1 MPVYE
6 YKCVDRGHRFEVL
19 RKLQERDEPIECP
32 DCRSGNTRR
41 EVSPF
46 GTGISSGCYGSSGS
60 CGCPGGSK
68 FG

>member
-6 YKCVDRGHRFEVL
+6 YKCEDCGHRFEVL

-32 DCRSGNTRR
+32 GCRSGNTRR
-41 EVSPF
+41 EVSAF
-46 GTGISSGCYGSSGS
+46 GTGISSGSSGTPGS
-60 CGCPGGSK
+60 CGCSGGSK